1 MIESLQNEI
10 RNLLDQDNPPL
21 VELRKSLLE
30 VEEFISSSEY
40 QDLDADQRNLA
51 QDLRRDLKNRL
62 RKIEEENGSQADAA
76 GSQLPVT
83 DLEGVS
89 GVEGRAPARPR
100 NQVAEQQMEDAE
112 RLFYS
117 GRYAEAI
124 KLFDRVLQ
132 LEQGWERA
140 RQHRA
145 ESENYLR
152 TGYIPPVAPPAE
164 AASAFGKAQSAAR
177 VGRFSDAMTM
187 LSRAQTVMRELGIQ
201 RWQEGLEF
209 EQKLQENID
218 AENTYNE
225 GMQLFEQG
233 KVDEAIERV
242 EIAARATGLPKYN
255 DRAQVLRHVKDTSR
269 AINEALSSPNIDPK
283 MVTQAKADLDLLVA
297 EHGENPASC
306 GCALARDDD
315 LRRWRRSRS
324 RREP

>member
-1 MIESLQNEI
+1 
-10 RNLLDQDNPPL
+10 
-21 VELRKSLLE
+21 
-30 VEEFISSSEY
+30 
-40 QDLDADQRNLA
+40 
-51 QDLRRDLKNRL
+51 
-62 RKIEEENGSQADAA
+62 
-76 GSQLPVT
+76 
-83 DLEGVS
+83 
-89 GVEGRAPARPR
+89 VEGRAPARPR
-100 NQVAEQQMEDAE
+100 TQVAEQQMEDAE

-140 RQHRA
+140 RQHRRVRELSHRLYPTVA
-145 ESENYLR
+145 L
-152 TGYIPPVAPPAE
+152 PVE
-164 AASAFGKAQSAAR
+164 AASAFGKAHPGS
-177 VGRFSDAMTM
+177 VGRFSDAMAM

-233 KVDEAIERV
+233 KIDEAIERV

-255 DRAQVLRHVKDTSR
+255 DRAQVLRHVKDTTR

-297 EHGENPASC
+297 KHGENPA
-306 GCALARDDD
+306 LVRLRAR
-315 LRRWRRSRS
+315 LETMTWGPWRLQEQAWR
-324 RREP
+324 

>member
-10 RNLLDQDNPPL
+10 SNLLDQDNPPL

-30 VEEFISSSEY
+30 VEEFIASSEY

-62 RKIEEENGSQADAA
+62 RQIEEQNGSQAGTGAE
-76 GSQLPVT
+76 LPVT

-89 GVEGRAPARPR
+89 GAESRAPARPR

-132 LEQGWERA
+132 LEPGWERA

-152 TGYIPPVAPPAE
+152 TGYIPPVA
-164 AASAFGKAQSAAR
+164 
-177 VGRFSDAMTM
+177 
-187 LSRAQTVMRELGIQ
+187 L
-201 RWQEGLEF
+201 
-209 EQKLQENID
+209 
-218 AENTYNE
+218 
-225 GMQLFEQG
+225 
-233 KVDEAIERV
+233 
-242 EIAARATGLPKYN
+242 
-255 DRAQVLRHVKDTSR
+255 DRKSTRL
-269 AINEALSSPNIDPK
+269 NSSH
-283 MVTQAKADLDLLVA
+283 T
-297 EHGENPASC
+297 
-306 GCALARDDD
+306 
-315 LRRWRRSRS
+315 
-324 RREP
+324 